1 VKQVQGKVQGDIMK
15 SLVFIDRLRDVIKLK
30 ESPHKIALAF
40 STGVFIGISPLLGLH
55 TILGVTAAWLFRL
68 NTFAIIAGVYVMN
81 PWTIVPIYAFST
93 WLGAQCLGL
102 EQMIPEI
109 DWSNVTFSD
118 ILSSLEHLL
127 VPFLFGTFLMG
138 FITSFISYIIIY
150 RVIKRCNILN
160 L

>member
-1 VKQVQGKVQGDIMK
+1 MA
-15 SLVFIDRLRDVIKLK
+15 FRDRIRDVIKLK

-40 STGVFIGISPLLGLH
+40 STGVFIGMSPLLGLH

-93 WLGAQCLGL
+93 WLGAKCLGL

-118 ILSSLEHLL
+118 ILSSLEHLI

-138 FITSFISYIIIY
+138 SITSFISYIIIY
-150 RVIKRCNILN
+150 RAIKRSNILN